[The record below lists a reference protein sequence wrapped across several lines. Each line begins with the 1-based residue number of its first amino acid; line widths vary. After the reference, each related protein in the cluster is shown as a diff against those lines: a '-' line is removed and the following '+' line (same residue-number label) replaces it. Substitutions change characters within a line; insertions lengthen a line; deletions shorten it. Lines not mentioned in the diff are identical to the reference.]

1 MRKVNTY
8 EFKEKMPDLEKA
20 IVIIP
25 KEKEKESNTYYDF
38 YIGKV
43 YDVIQEL
50 KDELTLTDDPEA
62 IEDLKKTIKER
73 EDAANRFKIEWLD
86 EEGHDCSD
94 TDVNDILDWEW
105 AEIR

>member
-1 MRKVNTY
+1 MRKVNIY
-8 EFKEKMPDLEKA
+8 EFKEKTPDLGKA

-25 KEKEKESNTYYDF
+25 KEKEKKSNIYYDF

-73 EDAANRFKIEWLD
+73 EDTANQFKIEWLD
-86 EEGHDCSD
+86 EEGCDYSD

-105 AEIR
+105 IEIR